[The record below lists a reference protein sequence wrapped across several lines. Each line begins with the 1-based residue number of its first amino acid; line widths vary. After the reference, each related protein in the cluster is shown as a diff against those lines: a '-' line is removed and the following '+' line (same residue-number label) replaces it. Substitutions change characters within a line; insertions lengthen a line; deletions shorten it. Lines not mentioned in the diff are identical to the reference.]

1 MFVLSIK
8 QLGCYQLLNE
18 NIYIGADNIEA
29 SAAGQTSKESDGQP
43 AAEQRQHKPAED
55 AKPADEAT
63 PAAKPNEAVSNDSIA
78 EN

>member
-29 SAAGQTSKESDGQP
+29 SAGQTSKESDGP
-43 AAEQRQHKPAED
+43 LAAEHHQHKPAED

-63 PAAKPNEAVSNDSIA
+63 PAAKSNEAVSNDSIA